1 MQDIIFRMAENW
13 FSSTLYSVSNEYEKI
28 PYFDS
33 LVAIVGKVVVA
44 SAAGRRPSR
53 PGFQIQ
59 I

>member
-1 MQDIIFRMAENW
+1 MLDIILGMDENW
-13 FSSTLYSVSNEYEKI
+13 FSSTLNSVSNEYEKI

-33 LVAIVGKVVVA
+33 LVAIVRKVVVA
-44 SAAGRRPSR
+44 SAAGRRPSL